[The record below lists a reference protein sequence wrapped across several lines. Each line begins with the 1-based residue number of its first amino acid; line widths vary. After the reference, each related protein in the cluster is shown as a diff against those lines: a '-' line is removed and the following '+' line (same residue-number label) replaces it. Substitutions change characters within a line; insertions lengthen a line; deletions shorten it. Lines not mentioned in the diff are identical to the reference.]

1 MTRAKDISRLITDAD
16 FAGTL
21 TVGDITASSLNGG
34 QFGGRRNIIINGAM
48 QVAQRSTSVTGLGA
62 ADAYHTVDRFL
73 LSAGNT
79 AGRLTASQTADGPS
93 GFANCLKLDCTTAD
107 TSIAAGERLIVRQ
120 SFEGQDVQQIKKGTS
135 DAEKVTVS
143 FYVKGN
149 AAATYTCE
157 LVDEDNSRYVAQEF
171 SVTTS
176 WTKIVKTFVADTTGA
191 FNDDNAHSMSLNIW
205 LHAGSSFTGGTFASN
220 TVHTTANQ
228 RVGDNQTSFFDSTDR
243 TFFITGVQM
252 EVGSV
257 ATPFEHRSFGEELQL
272 CQRYYEISYSYGTS
286 EGANTSVGLITT
298 DTMGGDTTTAYLTH
312 QLEYR
317 VAKRAAPTLVFYDQ
331 AETSGKITSHA
342 TGVGTANNQTVSV
355 EHASDKSISMNRASG
370 DAANGFRFHYSATSE
385 L

>member
-1 MTRAKDISRLITDAD
+1 MTKAAELAKMGEVITNSQ
-16 FAGTL
+16 
-21 TVGDITASSLNGG
+21 I
-34 QFGGRRNIIINGAM
+34 GGRRNMVINGAM
-48 QVAQRSTSVTGLGA
+48 QVAQRGTSVTGLGA
-62 ADAYHTVDRFL
+62 ADAYHTVDRFM

-107 TSIAAGERLIVRQ
+107 TSIAADERLIVRQ

-149 AAATYTCE
+149 ATATYTCE
-157 LVDEDNSRYVAQEF
+157 LVDEDNNRYVAQEF

-191 FNDDNAHSMSLNIW
+191 FNNDNAHSMSLNIW
-205 LHAGSSFTGGTFASN
+205 LHAGSTFTGGTFASN

-228 RVGDNQTSFFDSTDR
+228 RVGDNQTSFYDSTDR

-252 EVGSV
+252 EVGSQ
-257 ATPFEHRSFGEELQL
+257 ATPFEHRSFGEELAL
-272 CQRYYEISYSYGTS
+272 CQRYYWQFTDNHPLYSFNYHNNFKYAIRPHPVEMRATPTITVAYVGGAMTQYEIDKYHWKAYI
-286 EGANTSVGLITT
+286 ASVPT
-298 DTMGGDTTTAYLTH
+298 DT
-312 QLEYR
+312 
-317 VAKRAAPTLVFYDQ
+317 
-331 AETSGKITSHA
+331 TSHH
-342 TGVGTANNQTVSV
+342 VSSLK
-355 EHASDKSISMNRASG
+355 SD
-370 DAANGFRFHYSATSE
+370 SE